1 MLIRRKSSIDKKNYE
16 LSGQLTL
23 FGRDNLDFKTVNL
36 AKGQKFVNL
45 SRVFKL
51 KNITLQKK
59 CSYLFLKFTKL
70 IA

>member
-1 MLIRRKSSIDKKNYE
+1 MVIRRKSSIDKKNCE

-45 SRVFKL
+45 CKVFKL
-51 KNITLQKK
+51 KKITLQKK
-59 CSYLFLKFTKL
+59 MLLSFFEIY
-70 IA
+70 

>member
-1 MLIRRKSSIDKKNYE
+1 MVIRRKSSIDKKNYE

-45 SRVFKL
+45 CKVFKL
-51 KNITLQKK
+51 KKITLQKK
-59 CSYLFLKFTKL
+59 MLLSFFEIY
-70 IA
+70 

>member
-1 MLIRRKSSIDKKNYE
+1 MVIRHKSSIDKKNYE

-45 SRVFKL
+45 CKVFKL
-51 KNITLQKK
+51 KKITFQKK
-59 CSYLFLKFTKL
+59 MLLSFFEIY
-70 IA
+70 

>member
-1 MLIRRKSSIDKKNYE
+1 MVFRCKSSIDKKNYE

-45 SRVFKL
+45 CKVFKL
-51 KNITLQKK
+51 KKTTLQKK
-59 CSYLFLKFTKL
+59 MLLSFFEIY
-70 IA
+70 